1 MEFHNDIKEERK
13 TNIQI
18 LLISSPAPAEHFAQL
33 ILPQKR
39 QRPLLYLKTHFKI
52 MHIRSLITKYHGY
65 SVQSK

>member
-33 ILPQKR
+33 TTEDT
-39 QRPLLYLKTHFKI
+39 KTF
-52 MHIRSLITKYHGY
+52 T
-65 SVQSK
+65 VFENTF